1 MSRIVEDI
9 FTGRIVSLRRE
20 EFELPDGRRAVFEMV
35 RHPGGAAVLPLLDD
49 GRVILI
55 RQFRPAGGG
64 MVWEIPAGR
73 LEPDESPADCVLRE
87 IQEEIG
93 YRAGQLKRLGE
104 MLTAVGFCD
113 EVVHLFVARGLT
125 EVERALEA
133 DEYIEVVALP
143 AREALAMVERG
154 EITDGK
160 TQLALLLAQRQGQ
173 IEP

>member
-1 MSRIVEDI
+1 MTRIVEDI
-9 FTGRIVSLRRE
+9 FHGRIISVRRE

-64 MVWEIPAGR
+64 MVWEIPAGK
-73 LEPDESPADCVLRE
+73 LDPGESPGQCIERE

-93 YRAGQLKRLGE
+93 YQAGKLEKMGE

-113 EVVHLFVARGLT
+113 EIIHLFLATDLGET
-125 EVERALEA
+125 EQALEP
-133 DEYIEVVALP
+133 DEYIEIIPIP
-143 AREALAMVERG
+143 AEEALMMVDRG
-154 EITDGK
+154 EINDGK
-160 TQLALLLAQRQGQ
+160 TQLALLMAKRLGH
-173 IEP
+173 I